1 MRRERSSGIR
11 PAPAGVPFTEQATVS
26 EQDGKDRGD
35 AKAPSSGRD
44 IPRGTD
50 EETNPD
56 ASQSE
61 RDRSRGAKAREQPS
75 QRDRDPER

>member
-1 MRRERSSGIR
+1 M
-11 PAPAGVPFTEQATVS
+11 S

-35 AKAPSSGRD
+35 AKDPSSGRD

-56 ASQSE
+56 ASQRE

-75 QRDRDPER
+75 RQGRDPER

>member
-1 MRRERSSGIR
+1 M
-11 PAPAGVPFTEQATVS
+11 S
-26 EQDGKDRGD
+26 EQDGNDRGD

-50 EETNPD
+50 EETSPD

-61 RDRSRGAKAREQPS
+61 RDTSRGAKVREQPS
-75 QRDRDPER
+75 RHDRDPER